1 MQILYLYIVKLF
13 IYIKK
18 NLKIKYYFV
27 TIKYYIIPMKN
38 MRKNVAT
45 QAPTWPIVCIDIN
58 YDPNLLEKTYSNMLH
73 SICDNLAKILYG
85 KNLSQVLRTQPEIS
99 QKTIKLN
106 ENNKYTII
114 IPKNTGQKE
123 TNSNL
128 LCKIKSMVQH
138 AKNKGISMTIHEIK

>member
-1 MQILYLYIVKLF
+1 
-13 IYIKK
+13 
-18 NLKIKYYFV
+18 
-27 TIKYYIIPMKN
+27 
-38 MRKNVAT
+38 
-45 QAPTWPIVCIDIN
+45 
-58 YDPNLLEKTYSNMLH
+58 MLH